1 MAAMIE
7 LHIAI
12 AVRLTERALYTV
24 MMSQRKSVL
33 ERQEAEIRLLKWNIQ
48 SGELA
53 AEEESIQYEKCKV
66 DLELTNITAQRRINQ
81 LENMVLRAA
90 TEQRR
95 VNDNLKELVDNYW
108 ALLDDCVDVGWETKE
123 NSRGQKRK
131 LPATEELKK
140 IRKII
145 CEHNG
150 KRARMVVAAVT
161 GAGSSTD
168 RR

>member
-1 MAAMIE
+1 MSAMLQLNRELLDRRNMAVLQITMQ
-7 LHIAI
+7 
-12 AVRLTERALYTV
+12 
-24 MMSQRKSVL
+24 SQRASVL
-33 ERQEAEIRLLKWNIQ
+33 EKQAA
-48 SGELA
+48 ELA
-53 AEEESIQYEKCKV
+53 LLRIWYNRSALSTKRAW
-66 DLELTNITAQRRINQ
+66 AQ
-81 LENMVLRAA
+81 ADA
-90 TEQRR
+90 TEAHNYWLQEILFHAVADQRR
-95 VNDNLKELVDNYW
+95 VNDNLQQLVDDYW
-108 ALLDDCVDVGWETKE
+108 ALIDDCVDVGYETKE

-150 KRARMVVAAVT
+150 YRARMVVAAVT

>member
-33 ERQEAEIRLLKWNIQ
+33 ERQEAEIRLLRWALQ
-48 SGELA
+48 SGTQA
-53 AEEESIQYEKCKV
+53 AEAESIQVEQREIN
-66 DLELTNITAQRRINQ
+66 LEWRNIQAQRRIYD
-81 LENMVLRAA
+81 LEDIVLRAA
-90 TEQRR
+90 TEERR
-95 VNDNLKELVDNYW
+95 VNANLKELVDNYW
-108 ALLDDCVDVGWETKE
+108 TLIDACVDVRWETRE
-123 NSRGQKRK
+123 NARGQQRK
-131 LPATEELKK
+131 PPAAEQLKK
-140 IRKII
+140 INKIVS
-145 CEHNG
+145 EHNG
-150 KRARMVVAAVT
+150 KRARMVVAAMT